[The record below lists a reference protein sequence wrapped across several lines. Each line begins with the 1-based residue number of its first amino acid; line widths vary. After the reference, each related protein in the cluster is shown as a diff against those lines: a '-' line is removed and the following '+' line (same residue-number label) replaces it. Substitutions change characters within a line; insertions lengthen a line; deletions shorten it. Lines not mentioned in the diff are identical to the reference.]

1 MKKIFTLLVAAF
13 SATTMMAQMHG
24 AMKFVGASTMQVS
37 DVNLSN
43 ASDTISFV
51 MNNMTSGDITLPLS
65 LIHI

>member
-37 DVNLSN
+37 NMNLSN
-43 ASDTISFV
+43 ARLNIV
-51 MNNMTSGDITLPLS
+51 C
-65 LIHI
+65 HE

>member
-37 DVNLSN
+37 GMNLSN
-43 ASDTISFV
+43 ASDTVSFV
-51 MNNMTSGDITLPLS
+51 MNDMTSGDIT
-65 LIHI
+65 